1 MRRNKYGVLV
11 DELEPI
17 ENENSLDYIV
27 ECAKA
32 VGVEVTKDTAIS
44 IPFCAEIMKRLK
56 EVKNE

>member
-11 DELEPI
+11 DEHEPT

-27 ECAKA
+27 ECAKE
-32 VGVEVTKDTAIS
+32 VGMEVTNGTAIS

-56 EVKNE
+56 ETRT